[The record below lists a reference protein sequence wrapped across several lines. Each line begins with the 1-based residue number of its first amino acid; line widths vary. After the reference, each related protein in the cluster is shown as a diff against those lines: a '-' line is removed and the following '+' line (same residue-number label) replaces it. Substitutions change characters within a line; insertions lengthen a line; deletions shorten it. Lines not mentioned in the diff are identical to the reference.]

1 MEVALQRGMGVWHAQ
16 RNTANMRAQLGV
28 KKQMAGKSSEEMVSN
43 QMGDLDGDSLIM
55 HRTGRPGKI
64 EIIASKPLVTQ
75 RDLAL
80 AYSPGVAAPC
90 LAIEKDPST
99 AYDYTIKGN
108 LVAVISNGTAVL
120 GLGDIGALAGKPV
133 MEGKAVLFKR
143 FADVDCIDL
152 EVDTKDVDQFV
163 NCVRYLGP
171 TFGGIN
177 LEDIKAPECFIIE
190 QRLRELMD
198 IPIFHDDQHG
208 TAIVSA
214 AGLINALHLTGRDI
228 KDIKM
233 VVNGAGA
240 ASIACIELVKAMG
253 MPHENAILCDT
264 KGVIYQGRTEGM
276 NQWKS
281 AHAVRTKAR
290 TLEEAMKG
298 ADVFFGLSVKGAVT
312 KEMVQSMAAKPIIF
326 AMANPDPEITPQDV
340 RAARGDAIVATGRS
354 DYANQINNVLGF
366 PYIFRGALDVRA
378 TTINEAMK
386 VAAAEALAKLAREDV
401 PDEVDRAYSGRRL
414 RYGPDYIV
422 PVPFDPRLIVE
433 VSAAVAKAAMESGVA
448 KKQIADMAEYKRS
461 LSGRLDPTSHFLQS
475 LFEQVKSNPQRI
487 VFAEG
492 EEERTIRAAVMFR
505 DNGYGTPILIGREE
519 QVRETMKSLG
529 INDSS
534 GMEIHNARLSTKNAP
549 YTDLV
554 YKRLQRDGYLHRD
567 VQRMVNQGRNVFGA
581 CMVAM
586 GDADG
591 MVTGITRRFP
601 ECYADVK
608 RVINI
613 DAGKVPMGYSIVV
626 SRQGTVFLADTSINE
641 TPSPEQLATIAKQM
655 VKNARMMGHEPRVAF
670 LSFSNFG
677 SREIERIDRIR
688 KAIRLLDA
696 EEVDFEYDGEMQADM
711 ALDFELLKSTYP
723 FTRLT
728 GPANILIMPGLHS
741 AHISS
746 RLMQSLGGV
755 TVIGPVIDGLSK
767 PVQIV
772 QMGATV
778 SDLVN
783 HAALAAYGALIS
795 RR

>member
-1 MEVALQRGMGVWHAQ
+1 
-16 RNTANMRAQLGV
+16 
-28 KKQMAGKSSEEMVSN
+28 MASSGSEAMVN
-43 QMGDLDGDSLIM
+43 EMGDLDADSLVM
-55 HRTGRPGKI
+55 HRSGRPGKI
-64 EIIASKPLVTQ
+64 EIIATKPLVTQ

-90 LAIEKDPST
+90 LEIAKNPDT
-99 AYDYTIKGN
+99 AYDYTAKGN

-120 GLGDIGALAGKPV
+120 GLGDLGALGGKPV

-152 EVDTKDVDQFV
+152 EVDTRDVDQFV

-214 AGLINALHLTGRDI
+214 AGLINALHLTGRSI

-253 MPHENAILCDT
+253 LPHDNAILCDT
-264 KGVIYQGRTEGM
+264 KGVIYQGRTDGM

-326 AMANPDPEITPQDV
+326 AMANPDPEITPEDVKSV
-340 RAARGDAIVATGRS
+340 RADAIIATGRS

-378 TTINEAMK
+378 TTINEEMK
-386 VAAAEALAKLAREDV
+386 IAAAEALAKLAREDV

-414 RYGPDYIV
+414 RYGPDYVV

-433 VSAAVAKAAMESGVA
+433 VSAAVARAAMESGVA
-448 KKQIADMAEYKRS
+448 KKKIADMAEYKRS
-461 LSGRLDPTSHFLQS
+461 LSGRLDPTSHWLQS
-475 LFEQVKSNPQRI
+475 LFEQVKANPQRI

-492 EEERTIRAAVMFR
+492 EEERTIRAAVVFR

-529 INDSS
+529 INNTD
-534 GMEIHNARLSTKNAP
+534 GMEIHNARLSTRNAP

-554 YKRLQRDGYLHRD
+554 YKRLQRDGFLRRD

-608 RVINI
+608 RVINVE
-613 DAGKVPMGYSIVV
+613 ANKVPIGYSIVV
-626 SRQGTVFLADTSINE
+626 SRHGTVFLADTSINE
-641 TPSPEQLATIAKQM
+641 TPTPEQLATIAKQM
-655 VKNARMMGHEPRVAF
+655 AKNARTMGHDPRVAF

-711 ALDFELLKSTYP
+711 ALDYEVDLSVHSLHRPGQRSGDA
-723 FTRLT
+723 
-728 GPANILIMPGLHS
+728 GPAFGPHLLAPHAIAGRSHRHRSGDRRPAEARADRADGRDGQR
-741 AHISS
+741 S
-746 RLMQSLGGV
+746 RQSRGAGRIRSTEHRSLDADGTGV
-755 TVIGPVIDGLSK
+755 
-767 PVQIV
+767 IV
-772 QMGATV
+772 
-778 SDLVN
+778 
-783 HAALAAYGALIS
+783 
-795 RR
+795 

>member
-1 MEVALQRGMGVWHAQ
+1 
-16 RNTANMRAQLGV
+16 
-28 KKQMAGKSSEEMVSN
+28 MVSN
-43 QMGDLDGDSLIM
+43 EMGDLDGDSLVM

-64 EIIASKPLVTQ
+64 EIVATKPLVTQ

-90 LAIEKDPST
+90 LEIAKDANT
-99 AYDYTIKGN
+99 AYDYTTRGN

-120 GLGDIGALAGKPV
+120 GLGDIGALASKPV

-143 FADVDCIDL
+143 FADVDCMDL
-152 EVDTKDVDQFV
+152 EIGTKDVDEFV
-163 NCVRYLGP
+163 NCVRFLGP

-190 QRLRELMD
+190 QRLREAMD

-208 TAIVSA
+208 TAIISA
-214 AGLINALHLTGRDI
+214 AGLINALHLTGRNL

-240 ASIACIELVKAMG
+240 ASIACIELIKAMG
-253 MPHENAILCDT
+253 LPHENAILCDT
-264 KGVIYQGRTEGM
+264 KGVLWQGRTEGM

-290 TLEEAMKG
+290 TLEDAMKG

-312 KEMVQSMAAKPIIF
+312 KDMVRSMADKPIIF
-326 AMANPDPEITPQDV
+326 AMANPDPEITPEDARSV
-340 RAARGDAIVATGRS
+340 RGDAIIATGRS
-354 DYANQINNVLGF
+354 DYPNQINNVLGF

-378 TTINEAMK
+378 RTINEEMK

-422 PVPFDPRLIVE
+422 PVPFDPRLISV
-433 VSAAVAKAAMESGVA
+433 VSSAVAQAAMDSGVA
-448 KKQIADMAEYKRS
+448 RQKIPDMAEYRRA
-461 LSGRLDPTSHFLQS
+461 LSGRLDPTSHWLQS
-475 LFEQVKSNPQRI
+475 LFEQVKANPQRI

-492 EEERTIRAAVMFR
+492 EEERTIRAAVVFR
-505 DNGYGTPILIGREE
+505 DNGYGTPVLIGREE
-519 QVRETMKSLG
+519 LVRDTMKTLG
-529 INDSS
+529 ITDTT
-534 GMEIHNARLSTKNAP
+534 GMEIHNARLSTRNKA
-549 YTDLV
+549 YTDHV
-554 YKRLQRDGYLHRD
+554 YKRLQRDGFLRRD

-586 GDADG
+586 GDAAG
-591 MVTGITRRFP
+591 MVTGLTRRFP
-601 ECYADVK
+601 ECYGDIQ
-608 RVINI
+608 RVVE
-613 DAGKVPMGYSIVV
+613 AEPGKVPIGYSIVV
-626 SRQGTVFLADTSINE
+626 ARHGTVFLADTSINE
-641 TPSPEQLATIAKQM
+641 TPSAEELATIAKQM
-655 VKNARMMGHEPRVAF
+655 VGNARTMGHEPRVAF

-696 EEVDFEYDGEMQADM
+696 EKVDFEYDGEMQADM
-711 ALDFELLKSTYP
+711 ALDYALLRETYP
-723 FTRLT
+723 FVRLT
-728 GPANILIMPGLHS
+728 GPANVLVMPGLHS

-746 RLMQSLGGV
+746 RLMQRLGGV
-755 TVIGPVIDGLSK
+755 TVIGPVIDGLQK
-767 PVQIV
+767 PMQIV

-783 HAALAAYGALIS
+783 HAALAAYGALNGE
-795 RR
+795 R

>member
-1 MEVALQRGMGVWHAQ
+1 
-16 RNTANMRAQLGV
+16 
-28 KKQMAGKSSEEMVSN
+28 MASMSSEAMVN
-43 QMGDLDGDSLIM
+43 EMGDLDGDSLRM
-55 HRTGRPGKI
+55 HKSGRPGKI

-90 LAIEKDPST
+90 LEIAKDPTT
-99 AYDYTIKGN
+99 AYDYTAKGN

-120 GLGDIGALAGKPV
+120 GLGDLGALGGKPV

-143 FADVDCIDL
+143 FADVDCMDL
-152 EVDTKDVDQFV
+152 EVDTRDVDEFV
-163 NCVRYLGP
+163 NCVRFLGP

-190 QRLRELMD
+190 QRLREVMD

-214 AGLINALHLTGRDI
+214 AGLINAMHLTGRDI
-228 KDIKM
+228 RDVKM

-253 MPHENAILCDT
+253 LPPENAILCDT

-290 TLEEAMKG
+290 TLAEAIEG

-312 KEMVQSMAAKPIIF
+312 QQMVKAMADKPIIF
-326 AMANPDPEITPQDV
+326 AMANPDPEIMPEDV
-340 RAARGDAIVATGRS
+340 RAVRADAIIATGRS
-354 DYANQINNVLGF
+354 DYPNQINNVLGF
-366 PYIFRGALDVRA
+366 PYIFRVALDVRA

-386 VAAAEALAKLAREDV
+386 IAAAEALAKLAREDV

-422 PVPFDPRLIVE
+422 PVPFDPRLISA
-433 VSAAVAKAAMESGVA
+433 VSAAVAEAAGKSGVA
-448 KKQIADMAEYKRS
+448 RKPIPNLADYKRS
-461 LSGRLDPTSHFLQS
+461 LSGRLDPTSHWLQS
-475 LFEQVKSNPQRI
+475 LFEQVKANPQRI

-492 EEERTIRAAVMFR
+492 EEERTIRAALVFR

-519 QVRETMKSLG
+519 QVRDTMKSLG
-529 INDSS
+529 IANTD
-534 GMEIHNARLSTKNAP
+534 GLEIHNARLSTRNTP
-549 YTDLV
+549 YTDMV
-554 YKRLQRDGYLHRD
+554 CKRLQRDGYLRRD

-608 RVINI
+608 RVVDVEPN
-613 DAGKVPMGYSIVV
+613 KVAMGYSIVV
-626 SRQGTVFLADTSINE
+626 ARHGTVFLADTSINE
-641 TPSPEQLATIAKQM
+641 TPTPEQLATIARQM
-655 VKNARMMGHEPRVAF
+655 AANARMMGHHPRVAF
-670 LSFSNFG
+670 TSFTNFG

-688 KAIRLLDA
+688 KAIRILDS
-696 EEVDFEYDGEMQADM
+696 EKVDFEYDGEMQADM
-711 ALDFELLKSTYP
+711 ALDHELLKATYP
-723 FTRLT
+723 FCRLT
-728 GPANILIMPGLHS
+728 GPANVLVMPGLHS

-746 RLMQSLGGV
+746 RLVQSLGGV
-755 TVIGPVIDGLSK
+755 TVIGPVIDGLQK

-783 HAALAAYGALIS
+783 HAALAAYGALS
-795 RR
+795 RRR